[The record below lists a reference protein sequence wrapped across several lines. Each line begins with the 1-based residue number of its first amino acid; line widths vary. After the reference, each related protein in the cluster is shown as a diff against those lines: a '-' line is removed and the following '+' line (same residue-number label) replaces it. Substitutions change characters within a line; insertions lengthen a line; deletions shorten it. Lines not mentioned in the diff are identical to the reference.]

1 MYTKLKVKTNNL
13 IYHLMILLCFFPFLN
28 ILRLPI
34 DSQPNALILS
44 FFIIII
50 NYKTLI
56 YHLPTKLLFLILILL
71 VATIVLFNSNFTFIT
86 FTSYISYISLCT
98 IPFAVYISLKKIN
111 GLSFDFFKKIIL
123 IWGLVALIQRFY
135 DTEFLKFLQYR
146 SNGSGL
152 MGRGVNSLAPEPTY
166 YGTVIALFIVVYVIN
181 NFIETKNRLWLIF
194 LLIQLFIFS
203 ISSTIIA
210 VFLIST
216 IIYFLIKLFNINF
229 KSKLFYIALFI
240 STFFLIFLK
249 INFDLISNTR
259 VYKIINIVLSRP
271 ELIMLDQSINE
282 RFNHAFFPIVSLYEN
297 FMIPMGFDNFKNYI
311 ISKITLNQYPLFF
324 VNIELANYNKIMS
337 GYGAAF
343 FELGGFGLLIPI
355 YLYSFFKSLLNKK
368 TIIYIFIL
376 LNMLLF
382 TSISLNNALIL
393 FVFGNVMYI
402 SMGQKNSSAIS
413 I

>member
-1 MYTKLKVKTNNL
+1 MAQRIKINTKKILYQLL
-13 IYHLMILLCFFPFLN
+13 IIFCFFPFLN

-44 FFIIII
+44 FLILFI
-50 NYKTLI
+50 NYRTII
-56 YHLPTKLLFLILILL
+56 YHLPTKLLYLIIIFV
-71 VATIVLFNSNFTFIT
+71 VATIVLFFSNYTFVT
-86 FTSYISYISLCT
+86 FTSYISYLSLCL
-98 IPFAVYISLKKIN
+98 IPLAVYISLKKIN

-123 IWGLVALIQRFY
+123 IWGLVGLIQRIY
-135 DTEFLKFLQYR
+135 NPKFLQFLQYR

-181 NFIETKNRLWLIF
+181 NFIETKNKLWFIF

-216 IIYFLIKLFNINF
+216 ILYFLIKLFKINF
-229 KSKLFYIALFI
+229 KNKLFYIALLI
-240 STFFLIFLK
+240 CTFFLIFLK

-355 YLYSFFKSLLNKK
+355 YLYSFFKTLLNKK
-368 TIIYIFIL
+368 TIIYFFIL